1 METGFYERD
10 WILLLFYWYPGLA
23 WIINTSHSSA
33 TSGIHALS
41 LNVLLFHVLEKNE
54 CILNTI
60 ETLST
65 DPSSL
70 LSSLG
75 YIDALV
81 SFLLR

>member
-70 LSSLG
+70 FSSLG
-75 YIDALV
+75 YIDTLV